1 MTDEK
6 KKEFTLKITQAN
18 RTRIVVLTY
27 ELALTYM
34 EDARNAT
41 NREDFTRGIQ
51 HAKSCIDQ
59 LRGVLDYSQEIALY
73 LYRIYN
79 YISLVLD
86 RAMIRNNAALLDEA
100 ENLITKLHD
109 AFDKIAEEDHSA
121 PEMKNIETVY
131 SGLTYG
137 KSGAEENVA
146 AGNRGFSA

>member
-27 ELALTYM
+27 ELALTYI
-34 EDARNAT
+34 EDAKNAAD
-41 NREDFTRGIQ
+41 REELTRGVQ

-79 YISLVLD
+79 YVSLVLD
-86 RAMIRNNAALLDEA
+86 RAMIRNNAELLDEA
-100 ENLITKLHD
+100 AGLLSKLHD

-137 KSGAEENVA
+137 RSGIQENVA
-146 AGNRGFSA
+146 SGNRGFSV

>member
-27 ELALTYM
+27 ELALTYI
-34 EDARNAT
+34 EDAKNAAD
-41 NREDFTRGIQ
+41 REEFTRGVQ

-79 YISLVLD
+79 YVSLVLD
-86 RAMIRNNAALLDEA
+86 RAMIRNNAELLDEA
-100 ENLITKLHD
+100 AGLLSKLHD

-137 KSGAEENVA
+137 RSGIQENVA
-146 AGNRGFSA
+146 SGNRGFSV